1 MNFNSV
7 RGGIRRH
14 APFEEKLTEIFSKDI
29 LETPFPGINIKHL
42 RIRNETKQNKTK
54 LVHHFDFGQPK
65 QNKIMIFKI
74 LFDQN

>member
-29 LETPFPGINIKHL
+29 LETPFPGININ
-42 RIRNETKQNKTK
+42 INEVTQ
-54 LVHHFDFGQPK
+54 
-65 QNKIMIFKI
+65 IFFPI
-74 LFDQN
+74 SCLQHY